1 MSTGSRLRRVGRLRL
16 LALAVLATGVLAQST
31 SLKLGYTMQL
41 LPAYLGVVFILTVPG
56 LQVVLPALVISAS
69 LLTLGGGTPGI
80 VLSVTLSTI
89 GFIILLKEGGGVV
102 RHLAI
107 AASMSIPLVV
117 INPFTL
123 IPLSALALSYIV
135 AATREYLRLGRSR
148 VRVEQSGRVVYLGD
162 QAGYTVKIACPGPF
176 NYRVVEG
183 SSVASSGSAVNEVEV
198 NVAKNLEHLGANKMY
213 VRVLIEEPRGLAKVE
228 HGPFTLT
235 YLLVMKSATYFKRAE
250 EMLARYARH
259 LSVLRVYRVVVGG
272 GPAGEVGGVGGGT
285 GVGGRG
291 AGREGAGYGET
302 GLTGGV
308 VGGSATGEAPH
319 TGGVA
324 GLAAKGEWDKHG
336 AEAGGSA
343 WLVLA
348 YNLMR
353 ELKSYLSRI
362 AAKSYTGDY
371 LGVREYE
378 PGDSPRMIHWKKS
391 LRREDV
397 EDLYVKAYSVELEE
411 SGGGGRGTRV
421 IIADLTA
428 TSHRELDAI
437 LSRVYVEL
445 LRGFEERPFSNT
457 SIFIKLPGGEI
468 YHASG
473 RLLDVL
479 AVLNTIVLSNELK
492 PVYDYETWAR
502 GRLIE
507 LGVSSGFVKA
517 LEDYYQNLGRALV
530 EIVKKEPMQNPSV
543 IFIHSTA
550 LTYKYA
556 IVAEVFQSQGFLVN
570 QITGSTRSESMKRT
584 VP

>member
-1 MSTGSRLRRVGRLRL
+1 MSTGSRLGRVDRLKL
-16 LALAVLATGVLAQST
+16 LALAVMATGVVAQST
-31 SLKLGYTMQL
+31 SLQLGYTVQL
-41 LPAYLGVVFILTVPG
+41 LPAYLGVAFILAVQG
-56 LQVVLPALVISAS
+56 SQVVLPALVISAS
-69 LLTLGGGTPGI
+69 LLTLGGGYLGI
-80 VLSVTLSTI
+80 VLSIILSVL
-89 GFIILLKEGGGVV
+89 GFVILLKEGGRVV
-102 RHLAI
+102 RPLAI
-107 AASMSIPLVV
+107 AASISMPLVI
-117 INPFTL
+117 INSLTL
-123 IPLSALALSYIV
+123 VPLSALALSYID

-148 VRVEQSGRVVYLGD
+148 VRIEQGGRVVYLGE
-162 QAGYTVKIACPGPF
+162 QAEYTVKITCPGPF
-176 NYRVVEG
+176 NYRIVEG
-183 SSVASSGSAVNEVEV
+183 SSVVSMGSAVNEVEV
-198 NVAKNLEHLGANKMY
+198 NVAKKLEHLGANKMY
-213 VRVLIEEPRGLAKVE
+213 VRAIIEEPRGLAKVE
-228 HGPFTLT
+228 HGPFTLA

-250 EMLARYARH
+250 EMLARYARY
-259 LSVLRVYRVVVGG
+259 LSVPRVYRVVVGG
-272 GPAGEVGGVGGGT
+272 GLAGEVGGVGEGIGFGGK
-285 GVGGRG
+285 GS
-291 AGREGAGYGET
+291 GREGAGYGET

-308 VGGSATGEAPH
+308 AGGSASGEAPH
-319 TGGVA
+319 TGVIA
-324 GLAAKGEWDKHG
+324 GLAKGGEWDKHG

-348 YNLMR
+348 YKLMR
-353 ELKSYLSRI
+353 ELKSYVSRI

-397 EDLYVKAYSVELEE
+397 DEFYVKTYSVELEE

-437 LSRVYVEL
+437 LSRVYMEL
-445 LRGFEERPFSNT
+445 LRGFEDKPFSNT
-457 SIFIKLPGGEI
+457 SLFIKLPGGEI

-479 AVLNTIVLSNELK
+479 AALNTIVLSNELR
-492 PVYDYETWAR
+492 PLYDYETWAR

-507 LGVSSGFVKA
+507 LGVSSGIVKT

-530 EIVKKEPMQNPSV
+530 EIVRKEPLRNPSV

-556 IVAEVFQSQGFLVN
+556 IVAEVFQVQGFLVN
-570 QITGSTRSESMKRT
+570 QIATSSKSESMKRT